1 MSATPAPWYRD
12 VPACDLRR
20 AVAALPDRL
29 RAYAVLAYLREWP
42 ASQIA
47 SELHLTPKALRTH
60 MREVRVATQHHL
72 SRTGVHRPHVPP
84 ALVTR
89 SLMHFAGLT

>member
-1 MSATPAPWYRD
+1 MSATPAPWYRE

-47 SELHLTPKALRTH
+47 HELNIPRAALRQH
-60 MREVRVATQHHL
+60 LREVRVATQRQLGHTH
-72 SRTGVHRPHVPP
+72 TGRSFPP

>member
-29 RAYAVLAYLREWP
+29 RACAVLAYLREWP
-42 ASQIA
+42 RAQIA
-47 SELHLTPKALRTH
+47 NELNIPRSALRRH
-60 MREVRVATQHHL
+60 LREVRVATQHHL

-89 SLMHFAGLT
+89 SLMHFAGMT